1 MIGSGESLLSLKNGM
16 RKLPQTMINVPI
28 SAAFELTQCAP
39 ALAESERVEALLAG
53 RGRLVLRPSGTEP
66 VIRVMIEGKDAAENL
81 QLAEGIAEVIRQA
94 I

>member
-1 MIGSGESLLSLKNGM
+1 
-16 RKLPQTMINVPI
+16 MINVPI